1 MSAPYDAHRQGALL
15 WHVAQ
20 GDQDTTTLEGEAE
33 GEKRG
38 ELSEGIN
45 KRKRMKSI
53 GRDVQESSEISFN

>member
-1 MSAPYDAHRQGALL
+1 MDWDLREEERERERERVRG
-15 WHVAQ
+15 
-20 GDQDTTTLEGEAE
+20 EGTEREEKRAE

-53 GRDVQESSEISFN
+53 GRDVQESSKISFN